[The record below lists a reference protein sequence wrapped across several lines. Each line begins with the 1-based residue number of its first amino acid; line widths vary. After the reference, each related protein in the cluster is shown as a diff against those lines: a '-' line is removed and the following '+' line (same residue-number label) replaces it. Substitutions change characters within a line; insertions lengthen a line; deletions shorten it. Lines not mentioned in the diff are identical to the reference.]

1 LFAHLEPCLPA
12 GLLVQQVLSSPDH
25 LVIIASTDQAS
36 ATCPGCAA
44 SSTQVHSRYER
55 SLGDLPSQGQAVK
68 LHVTVRR
75 FRCPTLA
82 CPRRTF
88 AEPLAGIAQ
97 RMARRTCRLGE
108 QQRQIGLALG
118 GGAGAP
124 LAATLAM
131 PVSPSTLL
139 RLMRQGS
146 SSALAFPPPRVLAVD
161 DWAWRRGHRYGTVLV
176 DLERNRVVDLLA
188 DRQADTLAAW
198 LQANPGVEVIARD
211 RAGAYADGARRGAP
225 DAVQVADRWHLLRN
239 LGEAVHAV
247 FERQH
252 VAVQRVGEAL
262 MADLAATPPLT
273 AATAMSEPQPAIPE
287 QPSAE
292 ARRGQA
298 ARERRQVRF
307 EEASRLRALGLSI
320 SEIARRLGVER
331 KTLRRWLRA
340 GGPPSWR
347 KPRRGSALDAYTN
360 YLERRWA
367 DGCHNAARLW
377 REVVAQGFPGRPSTV
392 RAWATRRRQSEPA
405 RVRAPVMIN
414 GQPWQPPSG
423 RHVARLLTA
432 ETEAPEPLDR
442 AFAARLLDEVPALA
456 NAVAAARR
464 LALLLRKRSTEA
476 LEAVLTAAEATSLAS
491 FVKELRKDLPAV
503 QAALDLP
510 WTTSP
515 AEGQVNRI
523 KLIKRS
529 MYGRAGFDL
538 LRARVLHVA

>member
-1 LFAHLEPCLPA
+1 MFAHLEPCLPA

-36 ATCPGCAA
+36 ATCPCCAA
-44 SSTQVHSRYER
+44 SSTQVHSHYER

-75 FRCPTLA
+75 FRCLTPA

-118 GGAGAP
+118 GSAGAP

-131 PVSPSTLL
+131 PASPSTLL
-139 RLMRQGS
+139 RLVRQGG
-146 SSALAFPPPRVLAVD
+146 SSAPAFPPPRVLAVD

-176 DLERNRVVDLLA
+176 DLERNRVVDLLP

-198 LQANPGVEVIARD
+198 LKTNPTIEVIARD

-225 DAVQVADRWHLLRN
+225 EAIQVADRWHVLRN
-239 LGEAVHAV
+239 LGDAVHVAV
-247 FERQH
+247 ERH
-252 VAVQRVGEAL
+252 HAVVQRVGEAV
-262 MADLAATPPLT
+262 MADLAGAPP
-273 AATAMSEPQPAIPE
+273 
-287 QPSAE
+287 PSATLAMPAQPEE
-292 ARRGQA
+292 ASARCGQA
-298 ARERRQVRF
+298 SRERRQARF
-307 EEASRLRALGLSI
+307 AEATRLHALGLSI
-320 SEIARRLGVER
+320 SEIARQLDVDR
-331 KTLRRWLRA
+331 KTLGRWLRA
-340 GGPPSWR
+340 GRLPSWR
-347 KPRRGSALDAYTN
+347 KPRRGSALDAHIG
-360 YLERRWA
+360 YLEQRWA
-367 DGCHNAARLW
+367 EGCRNATRLW

-405 RVRAPVMIN
+405 RARSPVTAE

-423 RHVARLLTA
+423 RHLARLLTA
-432 ETEAPEPLDR
+432 ETEAPEPIDR
-442 AFAARLLDEVPALA
+442 SFAARLLDEVPALA
-456 NAVAAARR
+456 AAVAAAKR
-464 LALLLRKRSTEA
+464 LALLLRKRNAEA
-476 LEAVLTAAEATSLAS
+476 LEAVLTAAEATSLAG

-538 LRARVLHVA
+538 LRARVLRAA